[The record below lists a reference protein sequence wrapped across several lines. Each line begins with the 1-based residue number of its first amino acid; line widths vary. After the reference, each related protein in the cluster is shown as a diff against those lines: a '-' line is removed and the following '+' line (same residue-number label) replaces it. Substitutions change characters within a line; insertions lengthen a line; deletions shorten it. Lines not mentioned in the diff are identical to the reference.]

1 MALSPLAPD
10 RPGRVDLSGARK
22 GLGCLIVRTLD
33 LDDDARVLVLTG
45 AGISAESG
53 VPTFRDSNGLWE
65 QHRFE
70 DVASPEGFAR
80 DPALVWRFYSQR
92 RQGAQA
98 VQPNAGHAALVE
110 LERRLGDRFLLV
122 TQNVDGLHRRAGSE
136 RLIELHGHLF
146 TSRCSR
152 CTRAPFADERL
163 HLEGEAPRCERCGE
177 GFLRPHIVWFGEVLD
192 EVAMARIDAF
202 MAEAGARLTFL
213 AVGTSGAVYPAAG
226 LVRLARRRGGNT
238 WLVNAEPADNGEHFD
253 HFLQGKAST
262 VLPALLGQ
270 ALPD

>member
-1 MALSPLAPD
+1 MPP
-10 RPGRVDLSGARK
+10 VT
-22 GLGCLIVRTLD
+22 TLK

-92 RQGAQA
+92 RQGVLGVA
-98 VQPNAGHAALVE
+98 PNAGHHALVE

-136 RLIELHGHLF
+136 RMIELHGHLF
-146 TSRCSR
+146 TSRCAR
-152 CTRAPFADERL
+152 CSRAPFADERL
-163 HLEGEAPRCERCGE
+163 FLEGEPPRCERCGE
-177 GFLRPHIVWFGEVLD
+177 GLLRPHIVWFGETLD

-202 MAEAGARLTFL
+202 MAEAGARLTFV
-213 AVGTSGAVYPAAG
+213 AVGTSGTVYPAAG
-226 LVRLARRRGGNT
+226 LVRLAERRGGRT
-238 WLVNAEPADNGEHFD
+238 WLVNAEPADNASHFEHFV
-253 HFLQGKAST
+253 QGRSAQI
-262 VLPALLGQ
+262 LPRLLGLEAGAQ
-270 ALPD
+270 PRPAIQP